1 MLESHAIAAFAA
13 LSQET
18 RLRVVRLLVRSGEAG
33 MAAGA
38 IGEAVGASASNL
50 SFHLSHLERAGLVES
65 RRESRSIVYRAKVD
79 GLAGL
84 VRFLLEE
91 CCDGRPEIC
100 APLLGSLPMPN
111 RVYDVLFLCSGNSA
125 RSILAESILR
135 KEGEGRFRVHSAGSR
150 PKGFVEPL
158 ALKVLEALDYP
169 TEGLRSKDWREF
181 AEPGAPQLDF
191 VFTVCDAAAGEPCPV
206 WPGQPMTAHWGIEDP
221 AAVEGAPFERE
232 RAFGQAFRYLKNRIG
247 VFTSLPIASLDRLA
261 LSKKLDEIGTI
272 EGASTGAVVPFER
285 ASA

>member
-1 MLESHAIAAFAA
+1 
-13 LSQET
+13 
-18 RLRVVRLLVRSGEAG
+18 
-33 MAAGA
+33 
-38 IGEAVGASASNL
+38 
-50 SFHLSHLERAGLVES
+50 
-65 RRESRSIVYRAKVD
+65 
-79 GLAGL
+79 
-84 VRFLLEE
+84 
-91 CCDGRPEIC
+91 
-100 APLLGSLPMPN
+100 MPN